1 MRAHEDAHFSGRSGW
16 LRAAVLGA
24 NDGLLSTASIIVG
37 VAAASTATSQVLVAG
52 LAGLVAGALS
62 MAAGEYVSVSSQAD
76 SERADLA
83 REAKELARNGDAE
96 FEELVRILQTRG
108 MSAATA
114 RQAATEMTEH
124 DALGTH
130 ACEEIGLSDV
140 LSARPIEAAGASA
153 LAFLVGGLPPLIVA
167 AVTPFS
173 GLALAVSVV
182 ALIMLAGLG
191 VAGAKLGGAPVGR
204 AALRVTFWGVVAMV
218 ATYAI
223 GALFGT
229 RL

>member
-130 ACEEIGLSDV
+130 AREEIGLSDV

>member
-1 MRAHEDAHFSGRSGW
+1 MLAHKDLHFSGRSGW

-37 VAAASTATSQVLVAG
+37 VAAASAATGPVLVAG

-62 MAAGEYVSVSSQAD
+62 MATGEYVSVSSQTD
-76 SERADLA
+76 SENADLKS
-83 REAKELARNGDAE
+83 EAIELARNADGE
-96 FEELVRILQTRG
+96 FEELVGILRTRG
-108 MSAATA
+108 MSDATA

-124 DALGTH
+124 DALATH
-130 ACEEIGLSDV
+130 AREEIGLSDT
-140 LSARPIEAAGASA
+140 LTARPLQAAAASA
-153 LAFLVGGLPPLIVA
+153 AAFLVGGLPPLIVA
-167 AVTPFS
+167 AIVPFAS
-173 GLALAVSVV
+173 VAIAVSLVALA
-182 ALIMLAGLG
+182 MLFGLG
-191 VAGAKLGGAPVGR
+191 AAGARLGGAPVGR
-204 AALRVTFWGVVAMV
+204 AALRVAFWGVIAMT